1 VRKTAPFL
9 TITLIILLLA
19 GCSEER
25 LTIDV
30 QPNARFLAFK
40 QATASDAI
48 IIPNTFFEIEY
59 RWKVGAEFTPPER
72 DLTAFVHFVDEDGN
86 IILDE
91 NGNTVQ
97 DDHKPPVPFANWKPG
112 DEITYLRRNPNF
124 PAVLAES
131 GKDIKMY
138 IGLYDPKTMTRAE
151 MEPIAPEKMVNKA
164 HLIKTFRIT
173 NRVFMEPV
181 FDESWYSP
189 EPNAQRINR
198 WTKKVSTVQFKRFRN
213 ATGAVL
219 YISGDSA
226 VELLPEGVEMQQL
239 RIYMN
244 SPKPEYLITEQPI
257 TFYKS
262 TSLTDAEA
270 EPPYKIRGNRL
281 NRIRVPIPQALYEI
295 EIDEPIKLVIEV
307 DTALNPGGVDDREE
321 LGFLVDELLLVPV
334 VDE

>member
-1 VRKTAPFL
+1 VRKSAPL
-9 TITLIILLLA
+9 LVASLLVVLLA
-19 GCSEER
+19 GCAEER
-25 LTIDV
+25 LTLDV
-30 QPNARFLAFK
+30 QPSARFLSFK

-59 RWKVGAEFTPPER
+59 HWSVGADFTPPAQ
-72 DLTAFVHFVDEDGN
+72 DLTAFVHFVDENGN

-97 DDHKPPVPFANWKPG
+97 DDHKLPVDFADWKPG
-112 DEITYLRRNPNF
+112 EEITYLRRNPNF

-138 IGLYDPKTMTRAE
+138 IGLYDPKTMTRVE
-151 MEPIAPEKMVNKA
+151 MQPIAPDKMVNKA

-181 FDESWYSP
+181 FDENWYSP

-219 YISGDSA
+219 YLSGDSA
-226 VELLPEGVEMQQL
+226 VELLPEGVDTQVL
-239 RIYMN
+239 RIYMH
-244 SPKPEYLITEQPI
+244 SAEPEYMLTEEPF
-257 TFYKS
+257 TFHKAA
-262 TSLTDAEA
+262 SLGEDEA
-270 EPPYKIRGNRL
+270 EPPYTIRGNRL
-281 NRIRVPIPQALYEI
+281 NRIRIPIPQALFEI
-295 EIDEPIKLVIEV
+295 EIEEPITLVFEV
-307 DTALNPGGVDDREE
+307 DTALIPGGEDDREE